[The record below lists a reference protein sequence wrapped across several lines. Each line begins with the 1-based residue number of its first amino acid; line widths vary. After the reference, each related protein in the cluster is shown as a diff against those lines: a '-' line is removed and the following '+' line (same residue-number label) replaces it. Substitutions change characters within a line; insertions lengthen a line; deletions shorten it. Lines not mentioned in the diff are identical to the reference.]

1 MERNLHFQNFNL
13 GKLTNGLFNGFM
25 SSLLHR
31 IDEVGAEPLGLETS
45 MVDELRKNVELL
57 NDLICVSKKNA
68 ETNAL
73 QKLEV
78 ERSNFMRF
86 IHKTI
91 QTHLI
96 LKSTEEHE
104 KAQKLA
110 IVAKDLCKESYQNGR
125 VKKIAAIDAYLL
137 DFDKEENVPLLKALG
152 LDAAVESLRTANARF
167 LELYVQR
174 LEARKDI
181 SALPKNKKVREDTM
195 ILYEVITDHI
205 FAHSVIN
212 KSEASRN
219 FIVQTNMGLKEINK
233 SYKQSISQK
242 KRWETQ

>member
-1 MERNLHFQNFNL
+1 MNFNL
-13 GKLTNGLFNGFM
+13 DKLTNGLFNGFM

-31 IDEVGAEPLGLETS
+31 IDEVGAESLGLETS
-45 MVDELRKNVELL
+45 MVDELRKKVELL
-57 NDLICVSKKNA
+57 NDLICVSKKCA
-68 ETNAL
+68 ETDGL
-73 QKLEV
+73 QKLEI
-78 ERSNFMRF
+78 ERSNCMRF

-96 LKSTEEHE
+96 LEGTEEYE

-110 IVAKDLCKESYQNGR
+110 IVAKGIGNESYQNSR

-137 DFDKEENVPLLKALG
+137 DFDKEENVPLVKALG
-152 LDAAVESLRTANARF
+152 LEAVVESLRRANAQF

-174 LEARKDI
+174 LEARKEI
-181 SALPKNKKVREDTM
+181 SALPKNKKIREETTL
-195 ILYEVITDHI
+195 IYEVITDNI
-205 FAHSVIN
+205 FAHSVIT
-212 KSEASRN
+212 KSEAARD

-233 SYKQSISQK
+233 SYRQSISQK

>member
-1 MERNLHFQNFNL
+1 M
-13 GKLTNGLFNGFM
+13 
-25 SSLLHR
+25 
-31 IDEVGAEPLGLETS
+31 
-45 MVDELRKNVELL
+45 
-57 NDLICVSKKNA
+57 
-68 ETNAL
+68 
-73 QKLEV
+73 
-78 ERSNFMRF
+78 
-86 IHKTI
+86 
-91 QTHLI
+91 
-96 LKSTEEHE
+96 
-104 KAQKLA
+104 
-110 IVAKDLCKESYQNGR
+110 
-125 VKKIAAIDAYLL
+125 
-137 DFDKEENVPLLKALG
+137 PLLKALG